1 MKRTGLIVVA
11 DVMTPDPVCVHP
23 ETPIAQAM
31 EMFDR
36 HDFNAL
42 PVVNADRTLTGIVT
56 KLDLLRVIRPDLAFH
71 VPEPDAVA
79 ALPVRKIMRTSV
91 VNVEAEDALTVAME
105 LMVSTR
111 LRSLPVIRRGGG
123 APQLIGIVTQ
133 GDVMRAFRTQLLGGV
148 APDQETPE
156 LLRQASTARV

>member
-11 DVMTPDPVCVHP
+11 DVMTADPVCVNP
-23 ETPIAQAM
+23 ETQVAQAM
-31 EMFDR
+31 ELFDR

-42 PVVNADRTLTGIVT
+42 PVVNADGTLTGIVT

-71 VPEPDAVA
+71 VPEADAVA

-91 VNVEAEDALTVAME
+91 VNVEAEDALTTAME

-123 APQLIGIVTQ
+123 TPRLIGILTQ
-133 GDVMRAFRTQLLGGV
+133 GDVMRAFRTQLLEAVAGGV
-148 APDQETPE
+148 
-156 LLRQASTARV
+156 RQASTARVEPW